1 MWSPWFIRLGTVL
14 FIVTLHQ
21 TAPLLA
27 KVVVLG
33 ACVLALGQFLYRG
46 QYLPRVIMDVLSRLS
61 DKGALERAFEARA
74 KKLTTIDA
82 EDLARRVKARVVGQD
97 ETVDQIAIQLRRRF
111 AAQGRNRPIA
121 VFCFA
126 GAPGT
131 GKTHLAKV
139 LAEELFEDKN
149 HLHFFDMS
157 QYGQAFSASGLFG
170 SPKGYVGSQS
180 YGALTAA
187 LRDMPNGIVLLDEFE
202 KAHPE
207 VHKRFLAA
215 WNDGFVTEASDGAR
229 IPTSQAIFILTTN
242 AAGRRISE
250 IAQNHKGDR
259 AELTQQVKST
269 MQDAQFAPE
278 VLSRIDDVFIFNPLR
293 GLDLARV
300 VALEIERLAA
310 QYDLKIAEGGIDVA
324 VLVDAV
330 EALGDRVD
338 GGVRDVARAVEH
350 QITDGLLDARGAG
363 ARFIRLIK
371 DKDRVK
377 VVYDPPEASDQTKD
391 SASASA

>member
-1 MWSPWFIRLGTVL
+1 MPTLAVSLVVGAGALAAGRL
-14 FIVTLHQ
+14 
-21 TAPLLA
+21 
-27 KVVVLG
+27 
-33 ACVLALGQFLYRG
+33 LYRG
-46 QYLPRVIMDVLSRLS
+46 NYLPRFLMDVLSRLT
-61 DKGALERAFEARA
+61 DKAALERAFEARA

-97 ETVDQIAIQLRRRF
+97 ETVDQIATQLRRRF

-121 VFCFA
+121 VFAFA

-139 LAEELFEDKN
+139 LAEELFEDNN

-187 LRDMPNGIVLLDEFE
+187 LRDSPSAIVLLDEFE

-215 WNDGFVTEASDGAR
+215 WNDGFVTEASDSSRVSTA
-229 IPTSQAIFILTTN
+229 QAIFVLTTN

-250 IAQNHKGDR
+250 IVQNHKGDR
-259 AELTQQVKST
+259 AELTQQVKSA

-278 VLSRIDDVFIFNPLR
+278 VLSRIDDVFVFTPLR

-300 VALEIERLAA
+300 VALEIERLAG
-310 QYDLKIAEGGIDVA
+310 QYGLKIVEGGIDVM
-324 VLVDAV
+324 VLMDAV
-330 EALGDRVD
+330 ESLGDRID
-338 GGVRDVARAVEH
+338 GGVRDIARAIE
-350 QITDGLLDARGAG
+350 QQLTDGLLDARSAG
-363 ARFIRLIK
+363 AQSVRLAKENGKIK
-371 DKDRVK
+371 ISHDLTART
-377 VVYDPPEASDQTKD
+377 DPVEPLA
-391 SASASA
+391 AN